1 VLPLLKIKAS
11 MTPLKRLL
19 VIGHAVLFTTL
30 SAAAVT
36 PVHKC
41 NINGSV
47 TFQSDPCPSTEAR
60 QQPTLEQLNAER
72 PKRQRQGASESTAP
86 IGQGADA
93 QGGTS
98 GNLAP
103 ARTVDRPARFT
114 CDGRTH
120 CSQMKSCAEAK
131 YFLAN
136 CPGVQM
142 DGNHDGV
149 PCEQQWCN

>member
-1 VLPLLKIKAS
+1 MLV
-11 MTPLKRLL
+11 TPIKRLM
-19 VIGHAVLFTTL
+19 VIGHVILLTTL
-30 SAAAVT
+30 SAVAVT

-41 NINGSV
+41 NLNGSV

-72 PKRQRQGASESTAP
+72 SKRQRQGESASSAP
-86 IGQGADA
+86 LGQGADA
-93 QGGTS
+93 RGS
-98 GNLAP
+98 PIHNPVP
-103 ARTVDRPARFT
+103 AATVDRPTRFG

-120 CSQMKSCAEAK
+120 CSQMTSCAEAK

-136 CPGVQM
+136 CPGVKM

-149 PCEQQWCN
+149 PCELQWCQ

>member
-1 VLPLLKIKAS
+1 
-11 MTPLKRLL
+11 MTPIKRLM
-19 VIGHAVLFTTL
+19 VIGHAVLLTTL
-30 SAAAVT
+30 SAVAVT

-41 NINGSV
+41 NIDGSV
-47 TFQSDPCPSTEAR
+47 TFQSDPCPSAQAR

-72 PKRQRQGASESTAP
+72 PKRPLQSAPESSAPLGRADGQEST
-86 IGQGADA
+86 
-93 QGGTS
+93 GGTHV
-98 GNLAP
+98 P
-103 ARTVDRPARFT
+103 AATVDRPTRFN

-136 CPGVQM
+136 CPGVKM